1 MTFFYDL
8 LYIALRISKRE
19 HYQFYLQ
26 PIVYQFHY
34 NMLSTGSWY
43 FLVMFIDKCAKLI
56 LNCISEARWA
66 PWQGLERQC
75 GCDGRIAGGSLL
87 TDGSFY
93 YGLYFQAHLHVW

>member
-1 MTFFYDL
+1 MYLCYIQIWVVITQPSHMTFFYDL

-56 LNCISEARWA
+56 LNCISPCMSVAE
-66 PWQGLERQC
+66 Q
-75 GCDGRIAGGSLL
+75 
-87 TDGSFY
+87 F
-93 YGLYFQAHLHVW
+93 